1 MLALGD
7 ADGEGAEGALHGVD
21 LGVDGGDGGVHLFAV
36 ARDDDG
42 EVAFALGLCGCVVV
56 LGVLAW
62 RKAARGGTRTEMSV
76 LPALLSSFATLAPLG
91 PAMKG

>member
-1 MLALGD
+1 MLTFGD

-21 LGVDGGDGGVHLFAV
+21 LSVDGGDGGVHLFAV

-42 EVAFALGLCGCVVV
+42 EVAFALGLCGGIVV
-56 LGVLAW
+56 LGVLCVEEGGG
-62 RKAARGGTRTEMSV
+62 GGTRTEMSV